1 MSLWALISVSDDWI
15 LCVKIKSLAWK
26 KSFLCAW
33 KFTPNTWKLKKKSTW
48 KTLPVRENFEKSV
61 RETQLPYVKKM
72 KKSPKNRF
80 THTFYFHV
88 VKKNTAPPLHPQ
100 IFPLSHTRPS
110 NIPPYRETLWNW
122 WNSQP
127 KTMVEL
133 LKNPTKNHSGNSG
146 VGRTSET
153 FNQETWY
160 NWWNY
165 QIKRKS

>member
-1 MSLWALISVSDDWI
+1 MTDELFLGKWKKKTFFFFFPLRGNTIFWYEWINYQRPCPRKKNTVTLKPFFLFFLSEI

-88 VKKNTAPPLHPQ
+88 VKKNTAD
-100 IFPLSHTRPS
+100 T
-110 NIPPYRETLWNW
+110 E
-122 WNSQP
+122 
-127 KTMVEL
+127 
-133 LKNPTKNHSGNSG
+133 NP
-146 VGRTSET
+146 V
-153 FNQETWY
+153 
-160 NWWNY
+160 
-165 QIKRKS
+165 